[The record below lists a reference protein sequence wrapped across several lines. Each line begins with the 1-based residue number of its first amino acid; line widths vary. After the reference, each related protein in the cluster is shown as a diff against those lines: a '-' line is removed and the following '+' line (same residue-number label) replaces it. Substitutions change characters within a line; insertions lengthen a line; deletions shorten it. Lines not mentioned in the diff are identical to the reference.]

1 PRDVM
6 AELHAECQRAGIRI
20 MAYFSVCFDNYA
32 LGLYPEWRVTDR
44 AGNAPKIG
52 SFFTA
57 CPNSAYRAFAA
68 QQLEE
73 LVAHAPWDG
82 VWLDIIP
89 LAWGTTPLWLIHAQN
104 VPCYCLGCQRAFLQ
118 RTGKMLPL
126 NPTPLELREN
136 FEFMTASTS
145 ALLDDL
151 YAVIHHALPDAL
163 VTYNAAGAPGDPIDS
178 ADLVSIEGHAPN
190 YARQSFLSR
199 WGRACAKPFEIM
211 TAGAVTGWN
220 GWDVKPAATIELEMA
235 IATVQGGSMT
245 VGLAPYPNGALE
257 AGWFDS
263 YVPAYRAIERLE
275 PLTRGATG
283 VYDVGVALP
292 VKPRT
297 APEAWSPMYQAAEAM
312 HELLLQEHLPHA
324 VLPKIEDLARYQLVV
339 LANQLALSDA
349 EAQAL
354 RSYVADGG
362 TLLVTG
368 ETGLFD
374 DEGRQR
380 GDFALADVL
389 GVHFLHRTQMHR
401 VYVHLADPSLA
412 ADIPSMPLAF
422 DQQPAAVRIQDSQV
436 LATFTPGE
444 AEMTDATT
452 VLWGHPAPA
461 AAPALPL
468 AIVNH
473 YGRGRSLYL
482 ALNLVTQGFVSLWP
496 RMLVRNALRWSVPE
510 PSVSVSAPPFVEVVV
525 NRQGSQ
531 HILHLLNYSAGAA
544 DSTPALAP
552 VQGITV
558 RANLARIGNLTRV
571 SVAGSNDAVPVRL
584 EGGWLYVEV
593 PPLVTQ
599 LALILE

>member
-1 PRDVM
+1 
-6 AELHAECQRAGIRI
+6 
-20 MAYFSVCFDNYA
+20 
-32 LGLYPEWRVTDR
+32 
-44 AGNAPKIG
+44 
-52 SFFTA
+52 
-57 CPNSAYRAFAA
+57 
-68 QQLEE
+68 
-73 LVAHAPWDG
+73 
-82 VWLDIIP
+82 
-89 LAWGTTPLWLIHAQN
+89 
-104 VPCYCLGCQRAFLQ
+104 
-118 RTGKMLPL
+118 
-126 NPTPLELREN
+126 
-136 FEFMTASTS
+136 
-145 ALLDDL
+145 
-151 YAVIHHALPDAL
+151 
-163 VTYNAAGAPGDPIDS
+163 
-178 ADLVSIEGHAPN
+178 
-190 YARQSFLSR
+190 
-199 WGRACAKPFEIM
+199 
-211 TAGAVTGWN
+211 
-220 GWDVKPAATIELEMA
+220 
-235 IATVQGGSMT
+235 
-245 VGLAPYPNGALE
+245 
-257 AGWFDS
+257 
-263 YVPAYRAIERLE
+263 
-275 PLTRGATG
+275 
-283 VYDVGVALP
+283 
-292 VKPRT
+292 
-297 APEAWSPMYQAAEAM
+297 
-312 HELLLQEHLPHA
+312 
-324 VLPKIEDLARYQLVV
+324 
-339 LANQLALSDA
+339 
-349 EAQAL
+349 
-354 RSYVADGG
+354 
-362 TLLVTG
+362 
-368 ETGLFD
+368 
-374 DEGRQR
+374 
-380 GDFALADVL
+380 
-389 GVHFLHRTQMHR
+389 MHR